1 MNDPLS
7 DVLTLLDARS
17 VVSTGLV
24 AGGAWSVHVSAHDG
38 LKFNAVVRGDAWLQL
53 DGEPPLR
60 LHAGDCFMLSKGL
73 PFTIASDLDLA
84 PGSAAEV
91 FADAVNGV
99 ARMGEGD
106 AFYVVGGKMT
116 LDAAVAPLLV
126 DALPA
131 VVHLPAGAARAQTVQ
146 WLLARLVAE
155 LEQQAPGGALQARQL
170 MQMMFIELMR
180 EHLAAAGP
188 SAKGWLGAMADAS
201 LRRAL
206 QAMHASPARPWT
218 LPELADCAHMSRSGF
233 AARFKDIVGVP
244 PLDYL
249 IRWRMHLASQA
260 LRNGR
265 ATVAEAATAAGYS
278 SESAFGNAFKRVL
291 GQPPRRYVNS
301 GVRAK
306 NWTRALP

>member
-24 AGGAWSVHVSAHDG
+24 AGGAWAVHVPGHEG
-38 LKFNAVVRGDAWLQL
+38 LKFNAVVRGEAWLAL
-53 DGEPPLR
+53 DGQPPMRLR
-60 LHAGDCFMLSKGL
+60 EGDCFMLSKGA
-73 PFTIASDLDLA
+73 PFTMASDLDLPPDA
-84 PGSAAEV
+84 AAEV
-91 FADAVNGV
+91 FAGAIGGV

-116 LDAAVAPLLV
+116 LDAAVAPLLI

-131 VVHLPAGAARAQTVQ
+131 VVVLPAGAARAQTVQ
-146 WLLARLVAE
+146 WLLTRLVAE
-155 LEQQAPGGALQARQL
+155 LEQQAPGGVVQARQL
-170 MQMMFIELMR
+170 MQMMFVELMR

-188 SAKGWLGAMADAS
+188 SAKGWLGAMADAA

-206 QAMHASPARPWT
+206 QAMHASPSRPWT

-233 AARFKDIVGVP
+233 AARFKEVVGVP

-249 IRWRMHLASQA
+249 IRWRMHLASQT
-260 LRNGR
+260 LRGGH
-265 ATVAEAATAAGYS
+265 ASVAEVAAAAGYS

-291 GQPPRRYVNS
+291 GQPPRRYLAS
-301 GVRAK
+301 LAGEARAGP
-306 NWTRALP
+306 A